1 MAIKLRDRLLDML
14 GGIDA
19 EKAFALEAEAE
30 AKAHAYHK
38 GKIRFYERYTQQ
50 LADENHRLRE
60 VVREMCRSTDTQYYD
75 WACEFCKA
83 DCDKPR
89 GWCRRFTV

>member
-30 AKAHAYHK
+30 AKAHEYHR
-38 GKIRFYERYTQQ
+38 GKIRFYEGYTQQ
-50 LADENHRLRE
+50 LTGENHRLRE
-60 VVREMCRSTDTQYYD
+60 VVREICRRTDTQYYD

>member
-19 EKAFALEAEAE
+19 EKAFALEA
-30 AKAHAYHK
+30 KAHEYHR
-38 GKIRFYERYTQQ
+38 GKIRFYEGYTRQ
-50 LADENHRLRE
+50 LTGENLRLRE
-60 VVREMCRSTDTQYYD
+60 VVREICRRTDTQYYD

-83 DCDKPR
+83 DCDKPH